1 MQKNGLG
8 VFELTDR
15 LRRAAYIEK
24 LSIKHDS
31 GWFISAPSYQ
41 VKHKLGYNAWNHAEH
56 VRWIKDRL
64 MFLRGGKS
72 EVNVDPSLAAWVEAA
87 LHAPDQWSYIRGQYL
102 GVKSALLGFYRESL
116 DLADPSANAADRS
129 LLKRLIPEIEE
140 QIDWALEVLEL
151 DPNPTA
157 SKAWTRDL
165 NDILDQIGGILCTNA
180 RAVGELELPAHS
192 YRLPDEIAFDDR
204 IANKPLMPHEEKIK
218 LPHREAVI
226 EQFRVFFNEAYA
238 AAMAASVVFESYEK
252 NMDFQF
258 IHDFTRQ
265 FWDEVR
271 HSEFGAVRLKELG
284 EEPDRVNQVLY
295 KYSMSMPLL
304 HRVAYLTMMLEPHFM
319 PRKKPRFEDY
329 EKEGDFRSQLFA
341 DHDWSDEINHV
352 KNGRE
357 WLDRMLDDD
366 SRSIDDLK
374 DEVYAILKKL
384 TGQEQ
389 ASLSPF

>member
-31 GWFISAPSYQ
+31 GWFISAPAYE
-41 VKHKLGYNAWNHAEH
+41 VKHKLGYHAWNHAEH

-72 EVNVDPSLAAWVEAA
+72 EVNVDPSLAAWVDAA
-87 LHAPDQWSYIRGQYL
+87 LNAPDQWSYIRGQYL
-102 GVKSALLGFYRESL
+102 GVKSALLSFYRESL
-116 DLADPSANAADRS
+116 SLADPSANAADRS
-129 LLKRLIPEIEE
+129 LFKRLIPEIEE
-140 QIDWALEVLEL
+140 QIAWAEEILEL

-157 SKAWTRDL
+157 SKGWTRDL
-165 NDILDQIGGILCTNA
+165 IDILDHIGGITCANA
-180 RAVGELELPAHS
+180 RPVGELELPAHS
-192 YRLPDEIAFDDR
+192 FRLSDEILFDDR
-204 IANKPLMPHEEKIK
+204 IANTALMPHEEKLK

-226 EQFRVFFNEAYA
+226 EQFRIFFNEAYA
-238 AAMAASVVFESYEK
+238 AAMAASVVFEAYEK
-252 NMDFQF
+252 NMDFNF

-284 EEPDRVNQVLY
+284 EEPDRVNQILY

-374 DEVYAILKKL
+374 DEVHVILKKL
-384 TGQEQ
+384 TGLEQ
-389 ASLSPF
+389 VSLSPF

>member
-31 GWFISAPSYQ
+31 GWFISAPSYE
-41 VKHKLGYNAWNHAEH
+41 VKHRLGYHAWNHAEH

-72 EVNVDPSLAAWVEAA
+72 EVNVDPSLAAWVDAA

-165 NDILDQIGGILCTNA
+165 DDILDQIGGIVCANA
-180 RAVGELELPAHS
+180 RPVGELELPAHT
-192 YRLPDEIAFDDR
+192 YRLSDEIAFDER

-238 AAMAASVVFESYEK
+238 AGMAASVVYEAYEK
-252 NMDFQF
+252 NMDFLF

-284 EEPDRVNQVLY
+284 EEPDRVNQILY

-374 DEVYAILKKL
+374 DEVHAILKKL
-384 TGQEQ
+384 TGQEH

>member
-24 LSIKHDS
+24 ILLKHDA
-31 GWFISAPSYQ
+31 GWFIAAPAYEI
-41 VKHKLGYNAWNHAEH
+41 KHRLGYHAWNHAEH

-64 MFLRGGKS
+64 MFLRGGRS
-72 EVNVDPSLAAWVEAA
+72 EVNIDPSLAAWVDAS
-87 LHAPDQWSYIRGQYL
+87 LHAPDQWFFLRGSYLSI
-102 GVKSALLGFYRESL
+102 KKALLEFYRTCY
-116 DLADPSANAADRS
+116 DMADPSANAADRS
-129 LLKRLIPEIEE
+129 LLRRLIPEIEE
-140 QIDWALEVLEL
+140 QIEWAEHVLEL
-151 DPNPTA
+151 DPNP
-157 SKAWTRDL
+157 SESRAWCRELD
-165 NDILDQIGGILCTNA
+165 DILEQIGGIMCDHA
-180 RAVGELELPAHS
+180 RPVGELELPAPS
-192 YRLPDEIAFDDR
+192 FRLSDEIAFDER
-204 IANKPLMPHEEKIK
+204 IANKALLSHEEKIQ
-218 LPHREAVI
+218 LPHRQAVI

-238 AAMAASVVFESYEK
+238 AAMAASVVYEAYDNNLSFE
-252 NMDFQF
+252 F

-271 HSEFGAVRLKELG
+271 HSEFGAVRLLELG
-284 EEPDRVNQVLY
+284 EKPDRVNQILY

-357 WLDRMLDDD
+357 WLDRLLDDD

-374 DEVYAILKKL
+374 EEVHAILKKL

-389 ASLSPF
+389 VALSPF

>member
-8 VFELTDR
+8 VFELTGR

-24 LSIKHDS
+24 IAIKQAC
-31 GWFISAPSYQ
+31 GWFIAAPTYE
-41 VKHKLGYNAWNHAEH
+41 VKHRLGYHAWNHAEH

-72 EVNVDPSLAAWVEAA
+72 EVNVDPSLGAWVDAA
-87 LHAPDQWSYIRGQYL
+87 LHAPDQWSYIRGHYL
-102 GVKSALLGFYRESL
+102 SVKKALLDFYTESYQ
-116 DLADPSANAADRS
+116 LADPSANAADRS
-129 LLKRLIPEIEE
+129 LFKRLIPEIED
-140 QIDWALEVLEL
+140 QIAWAHEVLEL
-151 DPNPTA
+151 DPNPVA
-157 SKAWTRDL
+157 SKAWARE
-165 NDILDQIGGILCTNA
+165 LDDVLEQIGGILCTNA
-180 RAVGELELPAHS
+180 RPVGELELPAPS
-192 YRLPDEIAFDDR
+192 FRLPDEISFDDR
-204 IANKPLMPHEEKIK
+204 IANTPLMAHDEKVK
-218 LPHREAVI
+218 LPHRESVI

-238 AAMAASVVFESYEK
+238 AAMAASVVYEAFDK
-252 NMDFQF
+252 NMDMDF
-258 IHDFTRQ
+258 IYDFTHQ

-271 HSEFGAVRLKELG
+271 HSEFGAVRLLELG
-284 EEPDRVNQVLY
+284 EQPDRVNQILY

-319 PRKKPRFEDY
+319 PRKKPRFEEY

-352 KNGRE
+352 KKGRE
-357 WLDRMLDDD
+357 WLDKLLDDD

-374 DEVYAILKKL
+374 DEVHAILNKL
-384 TGQEQ
+384 TGQEH